1 MKAFRIK
8 VSVRNNLMLSAI
20 EAAGYKSVADFER
33 AAELR
38 CGAVNSLVAMRD
50 CPINASGEFSL
61 IAKAIMEVLGAA
73 PTDLWTPDQLVMKL
87 KRNVGWK
94 EVDMDVGQFRALLQ
108 HHQQEAAYLP
118 APDDEVMQIETAR
131 LIDDLLANKVPDRER
146 LAIRGIMNDETLE
159 TIGKRLNVTKER
171 IRQILIKGLR
181 RLRHPKNTEIFKKAG
196 LNEQV

>member
-38 CGAVNSLVAMRD
+38 IGAVKSLVAMRD
-50 CPINASGEFSL
+50 CPINANGEFSL

-94 EVDMDVGQFRALLQ
+94 EVDMDVGQFNALLQ

-118 APDDEVMQIETAR
+118 APDDELMQIETAR
-131 LIDDLLANKVPDRER
+131 LVDDLLANKVTDRES

-159 TIGKRLNVTKER
+159 TIGKKLKVTKER
-171 IRQILIKGLR
+171 SRQILATGLR
-181 RLRHPKNTEIFKKAG
+181 RLRHPKYTEIFKKAG
-196 LNEQV
+196 LYE